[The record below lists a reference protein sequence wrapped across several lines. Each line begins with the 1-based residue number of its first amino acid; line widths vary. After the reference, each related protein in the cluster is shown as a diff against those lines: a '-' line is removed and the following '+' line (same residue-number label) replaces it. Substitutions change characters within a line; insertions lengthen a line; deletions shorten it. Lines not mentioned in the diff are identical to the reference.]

1 MNSGGKKK
9 NVVNENFE
17 FTNGIFEF
25 TMVSLWLH
33 FRVICTLIE
42 QELAQI
48 KRLACPF
55 NKILHKISSLGS
67 PAHVHI
73 MTSKW
78 FPEYPLSYN
87 MCSTE
92 RLVSR
97 SEASEVPSRC
107 WDTVS
112 HIKQHALEYTDT
124 GKSKLERMET
134 SAKKLKCR
142 EYLEYKLLLK
152 K

>member
-1 MNSGGKKK
+1 MKLCELRRKKK

-67 PAHVHI
+67 PAQVHND
-73 MTSKW
+73 K
-78 FPEYPLSYN
+78 
-87 MCSTE
+87 
-92 RLVSR
+92 
-97 SEASEVPSRC
+97 
-107 WDTVS
+107 
-112 HIKQHALEYTDT
+112 
-124 GKSKLERMET
+124 
-134 SAKKLKCR
+134 
-142 EYLEYKLLLK
+142 
-152 K
+152 